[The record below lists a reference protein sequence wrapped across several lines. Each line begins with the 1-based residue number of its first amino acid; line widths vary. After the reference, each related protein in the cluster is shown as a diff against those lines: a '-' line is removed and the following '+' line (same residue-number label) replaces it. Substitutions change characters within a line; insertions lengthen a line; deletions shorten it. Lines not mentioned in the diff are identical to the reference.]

1 MQDLES
7 KYNPSAIEKKWYRFW
22 KEKGLFKPSDA
33 EKSYTIVI
41 PPPNIT
47 GAIHM
52 GHALNMTLQD
62 VLVRYK
68 RLKGFSTLWLPGEDH
83 AGIATQNAVEKSL
96 AKENKNRHEL
106 GREKFVD
113 ITWEWA
119 NHFRKRIKQQIEVMG
134 CSCDWSRERFTLDE
148 GLESAVRKAFVMLYK
163 KGLIYKGKYIVNW
176 CSRCGTVLSDE
187 EVEHEDVPSAFWY
200 IKYPFADDRE
210 RYVTIATTRPET
222 MLGDTAVAVNPS
234 DERYK
239 NLIGKEVI
247 LPLVNKKIKIIGDIH
262 ADPEMGTGALKV
274 TPAHDPND
282 FLIGLRHDLDV
293 VEIMDGDGK
302 INENGGVYAG
312 LDRFEARKK
321 IVEDLKDKGYLIKIE
336 EMTHSV
342 GKCYRCGTLIE
353 PSLSD
358 QWFVKVKPLASEA
371 IKAVENGEVKF
382 HPDRWTKVYLRWMN
396 EIRDWCISRQLWWGH
411 RIPVWYCQ
419 ECGEVICEE
428 HDPDFCPKCGS
439 KNLKQDEDVLDTW
452 FSSQLWPFSTLG
464 WPEKTDDLEKF
475 YPTSTLVTGFDIIFF
490 WVARMTMAGYE
501 FMGERPF
508 DDVYITQLVRDKD
521 GRKMSKSLG
530 NGIDPIEVVEE
541 YGADPMRFTLVR
553 LTHGND
559 INLDVKFI
567 EANKKFA
574 NKIWNATRFVLMNLQ
589 DYKKIDIDEKDLEL
603 EDRWIISRL
612 GDTVSEVENSLDNFE
627 FNLAA
632 TKIYSFFWN
641 EFCDWYIES
650 IKGRLRNQNKTK
662 LVAQNVLVKILDGSL
677 KILHPFMPFV
687 TEELWQKLP
696 VQGESIMTQKWPELE
711 DFPGD
716 KEAEKDFGR
725 LMEIIKGIRNVRAE
739 MSIPPSKSIEIYY
752 IGTELDENYLNI
764 LKLLGNVSKISKKD
778 EKISGS
784 ATAYADEIQMFYI
797 FLGEMDLEA
806 EVGRLEEKKTK
817 FLKEIKM
824 FEKKLS
830 NEKFIERAPEEVV
843 NENKEKL
850 QKNRDDLLRIEK
862 IIQDLKS

>member
-1 MQDLES
+1 MPDLES
-7 KYNPSAIEKKWYRFW
+7 KYNPSAIEEKWYEFW

-33 EKSYTIVI
+33 EESYTIVI

-62 VLVRYK
+62 VLIRYK

-96 AKENKNRHEL
+96 AKDGKNRHEL
-106 GREKFVD
+106 GREKF
-113 ITWEWA
+113 IETTWEWA
-119 NHFRKRIKQQIEVMG
+119 NHFRNRIKKQIEVMG

-148 GLESAVRKAFVMLYK
+148 GLEEAVRKSFVFLYK

-200 IKYPFADDRE
+200 IKYPFADNPE
-210 RYVTIATTRPET
+210 EYITIATTRPET

-234 DERYK
+234 DERFK
-239 NLIGKEVI
+239 DVIGKEVI

-262 ADPEMGTGALKV
+262 ADPQMGTGALKV

-282 FLIGLRHDLDV
+282 FLIGLRHDLEV
-293 VEIMDGDGK
+293 IEIMDKEGN
-302 INENGGVYAG
+302 INENGGIYSG
-312 LDRFEARKK
+312 LDRFEARKRV
-321 IVEDLKDKGYLIKIE
+321 VEDLKEQGYLIKIE

-342 GKCYRCGTLIE
+342 GKCYRCGTMIE

-358 QWFVKVKPLASEA
+358 QWFVKVKPLAEKA
-371 IKAVENGEVKF
+371 IEAVEKGEVKF
-382 HPDRWTKVYLRWMN
+382 HPDRWTKVYLHWMS

-428 HDPDFCPKCGS
+428 TNPDICPKCGS
-439 KNLKQDEDVLDTW
+439 SNLKQDEDVLDTW

-464 WPEKTDDLEKF
+464 WPEKTDDLKKF

-490 WVARMTMAGYE
+490 WVARMIMAGYE
-501 FMGERPF
+501 FMGDRPF
-508 DDVYITQLVRDKD
+508 DDVYITQLVRDKN
-521 GRKMSKSLG
+521 GIKMSKSLG
-530 NGIDPIEVVEE
+530 NGIDPIEVVKE

-553 LTHGND
+553 LVHGND
-559 INLDVKFI
+559 INLDINFI
-567 EANKKFA
+567 DANKKFA
-574 NKIWNATRFVLMNLQ
+574 NKIWNATRFVLMNL
-589 DYKKIDIDEKDLEL
+589 DNYKKVDLDNEELKL
-603 EDRWIISRL
+603 EDKWIISRL
-612 GDTVSEVENSLDNFE
+612 GDTIETVEKALDNFE
-627 FNLAA
+627 FNIAA
-632 TKIYSFFWN
+632 TKIYAFFWN

-650 IKGRLRNQNKTK
+650 VKNRLRSEGKTGII
-662 LVAQNVLVKILDGSL
+662 AQNVLVKVLDSSL
-677 KILHPFMPFV
+677 KLLHPFMPFV

-696 VQGESIMTQKWPELE
+696 VDGESIMAQKWPEI
-711 DFPGD
+711 
-716 KEAEKDFGR
+716 KDFGR
-725 LMEIIKGIRNVRAE
+725 DEEAEKEFNRLMDITKGLRNVRAE
-739 MSIPPSKSIEIYY
+739 MNISPSKKIEAYY
-752 IGTELDENYLNI
+752 IGNQSDESYLNI
-764 LKLLGNVSKISKKD
+764 LKLLGNISLITKKS
-778 EKISGS
+778 EKIKGS
-784 ATAYADEIQMFYI
+784 ATAYADENQVFYI
-797 FLGEMDLEA
+797 LLGEIDLIE
-806 EVGRLEEKKTK
+806 EIKRLEEKKMK

-830 NEKFIERAPEEVV
+830 NDNFIKRAPAEVV
-843 NENKEKL
+843 NENREKL
-850 QKNRDDLLRIEK
+850 QMNRDNLIRIEK
-862 IIQDLKS
+862 IVEDLKS